1 MGFTAGLTPWIDI
14 CAFAQR
20 HRLKTQRDECGELVI
35 PGKAGQIYDH
45 GSGRFGALFMP
56 PANRRTP
63 RRWGNVRRKL
73 AAAGFEVVQNGDAE
87 GSLLFDPADATQTA
101 LAIRAVG
108 ARRKRVPSEGQLAVL
123 ARTAFR
129 RAGKGGEAVE
139 SPR

>member
-1 MGFTAGLTPWIDI
+1 MDI
-14 CAFAQR
+14 
-20 HRLKTQRDECGELVI
+20 HRLAEKYRVRTKRDECGETFI
-35 PGKAGQIYDH
+35 PGKAGQIYDY
-45 GSGRFGALFMP
+45 GSGQFGALFMP

-87 GSLLFDPADATQTA
+87 GSLLFDPTDATQTA

-108 ARRKRVPSEGQLAVL
+108 ARRKRIPSEGQLAVL

-129 RAGKGGEAVE
+129 RAGKGGEAAE

>member
-1 MGFTAGLTPWIDI
+1 MDI
-14 CAFAQR
+14 QTFAEKY
-20 HRLKTQRDECGELVI
+20 RLRTRRDECGEIII
-35 PGKAGQIYDH
+35 PGKLGQIYDC
-45 GSGRFGALFMP
+45 GTGRFGALFMP
-56 PANRRTP
+56 SGKP
-63 RRWGNVRRKL
+63 RPRLWGSVRRKL
-73 AAAGFEVVQNGDAE
+73 MAAGFQLLQNGDAG
-87 GSLLFDPADATQTA
+87 GSLLFDPSDATQTA